1 MEEKTKQS
9 GDRFGEILVKQEIIN
24 PDQLK
29 TAIEEQRRTGKRL
42 GETLL
47 RLGYISQYE
56 LVAFLSKQYGV
67 PAINLDGFEEMRKV
81 IKFIPRELQ
90 LGIASFQ

>member
-1 MEEKTKQS
+1 MEDKTKQS
-9 GDRFGEILVKQEIIN
+9 SSRFGEILVKQEVIS

-29 TAIEEQRRTGKRL
+29 TAIEEQKRTGKRL
-42 GETLL
+42 GDTLV

-67 PAINLDGFEEMRKV
+67 PAINLFSER
-81 IKFIPRELQ
+81 
-90 LGIASFQ
+90 